1 MAHLDI
7 HSSSSSGD
15 GSSDT
20 SDTSHPVDQ
29 ESSSSSSTA
38 SQQQE
43 QGEVPLGRVF
53 FHLAQVVN
61 DPWEVELVDAA
72 ATDFAWVAKDELQQ
86 YIQDERLLKL
96 ACDMV

>member
-7 HSSSSSGD
+7 HSSSSS
-15 GSSDT
+15 SDT
-20 SDTSHPVDQ
+20 SPPADKD
-29 ESSSSSSTA
+29 SSSSSTA

-43 QGEVPLGRVF
+43 QGAAPLGRVF

-61 DPWEVELVDAA
+61 DPWDVEVVDAA